1 MSDNLLNA
9 LRDNRRVRELA
20 GEKFYG
26 RGERYFADGAVR
38 SLVMH
43 AGKLGARVEGTGDYT
58 VVLWFEAGT
67 LRFSC
72 SCPVGDDDLFCKH
85 CVAVALCYVDVVTS
99 PADGDD
105 EDGDEWFDEDDEY
118 RRDRPRVETL
128 DDVAEFL
135 ATRGKEQLVELL
147 MEVAFESDEWR
158 ARLKQLAGKRQ
169 RRR

>member
-9 LRDNRRVRELA
+9 LRDNGRLRELA

-38 SLVMH
+38 SLVTH
-43 AGKLGARVEGTGDYT
+43 AGKLGARVEGTEDYT
-58 VVLWFEAGT
+58 VVLWSEAGT

-72 SCPVGDDDLFCKH
+72 SCPVGEDDLFCKH

-99 PADGDD
+99 PTD
-105 EDGDEWFDEDDEY
+105 ENDREDKFDEDDEY
-118 RRDRPRVETL
+118 YGSRPKIETL
-128 DDVAEFL
+128 DEVADFL
-135 ATRGKEQLVELL
+135 ATRSKGQVIELL
-147 MEVAFESDEWR
+147 MEVALESDGWR
-158 ARLKQLAGKRQ
+158 ARLKRLAGKS